1 MLLLEIPETEFFNE
15 EKNEFITVPKQT
27 LRLEHSLISISKWES
42 KYCKPFITD
51 EPKTVEETL
60 YYIQCM
66 TINPHVDP
74 NVYLC
79 ITDDMVGKVNEYIA
93 APMSATTF
101 HNLEGNRRPRKK
113 ETLTSEL
120 VYYYMVAGGIPV
132 EFERWHFNRL
142 MNLITIVGIKND
154 PNPKK
159 ASKRSILKSNSQ
171 INAARRKAMHSKG

>member
-1 MLLLEIPETEFFNE
+1 MLLLEIPETELFDE
-15 EKNEFITVPKQT
+15 EKLEFINIPKQT

-42 KYCKPFITD
+42 KYCKPFISD
-51 EPKTVEETL
+51 EPRTPEETI
-60 YYIQCM
+60 YYIKCM
-66 TINPHVDP
+66 TINNSVDP
-74 NVYLC
+74 NVYRC
-79 ITDDMVGKVNEYIA
+79 ITDEMVRKINEYIA

-101 HNLEGNRRPRKK
+101 HNLSENNRRRK

-120 VYYYMVAGGIPV
+120 VYYYMVAGGVPV

-142 MNLITIVGIKND
+142 MNLITIIGIKND

-159 ASKRSILKSNSQ
+159 RSKASILKSNAE